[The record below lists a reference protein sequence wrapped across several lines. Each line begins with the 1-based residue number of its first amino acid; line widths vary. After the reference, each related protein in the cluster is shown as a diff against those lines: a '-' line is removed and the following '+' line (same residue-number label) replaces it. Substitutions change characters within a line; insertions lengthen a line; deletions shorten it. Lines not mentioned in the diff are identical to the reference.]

1 MQRPI
6 DASLV
11 VTQEQGENQPHITAL
26 CYKTSRVFCCL
37 FVCFWFSFLLF
48 FELWGRFTFWATIQV
63 VFALPEMQLAVPW
76 SNSSLLA
83 LADIWHSWRTK

>member
-1 MQRPI
+1 MHPLWSPRNREKTNPTSQHSVTKPQGFF
-6 DASLV
+6 V
-11 VTQEQGENQPHITAL
+11 V
-26 CYKTSRVFCCL
+26 CL
-37 FVCFWFSFLLF
+37 FVFGFLLF

-76 SNSSLLA
+76 SNSCLLA